1 MRGREKPVLDLL
13 NHYQI
18 SKLQIHKERIR
29 EVSKEAL
36 SSRKTFVYF

>member
-1 MRGREKPVLDLL
+1 MKIWGKKLLLDLF

-18 SKLQIHKERIR
+18 SKIEIYNERIR

-36 SSRKTFVYF
+36 LY